1 MVHVESF
8 SLVDELLEQEICELE
23 RAEAMEH
30 ERLMHQID
38 DFVSWEELHQTQQQH
53 SHPQTYIS
61 PLANLNSPLLTC
73 PICSSSSLMETPHDG
88 IICVR
93 AAENGSKNCS
103 FQLDIAHEGLTLN
116 HLQNQLMAVYEE
128 HSRFCS
134 KGLLNFRVEKRVG
147 VSMLMAKCDICSSD
161 SVVM

>member
-1 MVHVESF
+1 
-8 SLVDELLEQEICELE
+8 
-23 RAEAMEH
+23 
-30 ERLMHQID
+30 
-38 DFVSWEELHQTQQQH
+38 
-53 SHPQTYIS
+53 
-61 PLANLNSPLLTC
+61 
-73 PICSSSSLMETPHDG
+73 METPHDG

-93 AAENGSKNCS
+93 AAKNGSKNCS

-116 HLQNQLMAVYEE
+116 YLQNQLMAVYEE

>member
-1 MVHVESF
+1 
-8 SLVDELLEQEICELE
+8 
-23 RAEAMEH
+23 
-30 ERLMHQID
+30 
-38 DFVSWEELHQTQQQH
+38 
-53 SHPQTYIS
+53 
-61 PLANLNSPLLTC
+61 
-73 PICSSSSLMETPHDG
+73 METPHDG
-88 IICVR
+88 LICVR
-93 AAENGSKNCS
+93 AATNGSKNCS